1 MNAYFLCT
9 LICAFR
15 DVGRGGSSY
24 LVFCGKTFPMN
35 GSDGGAL
42 RLNPKKESVLQGN
55 SVGRMRVFSGSGAS
69 LSTGLCWRANGRA
82 VAALPSSQREWTT
95 WYTINSAS
103 TWISK
108 EHSPTILS
116 LGKIMCNFS

>member
-9 LICAFR
+9 SICAIL

-24 LVFCGKTFPMN
+24 LVFCGKTFPMIE
-35 GSDGGAL
+35 SDGGAL
-42 RLNPKKESVLQGN
+42 RLNPKKESVLQAD
-55 SVGRMRVFSGSGAS
+55 SVGWMRVFSGSGAS

-82 VAALPSSQREWTT
+82 VAALPSSKREWTT

-108 EHSPTILS
+108 EHSPANLS
-116 LGKIMCNFS
+116 LGKITCDFS